1 LGAKSRYTRSAT
13 RSAFVFAFATQFLEQ
28 GHRAGCRLTHIEFA
42 NLGELDNFAG
52 RHRADQCIAMV
63 SARLQCRQNGQ
74 EVIFQKEHGRDHNV
88 ALLNVF
94 QATLKFSRTGAPL
107 RCGMQS

>member
-1 LGAKSRYTRSAT
+1 
-13 RSAFVFAFATQFLEQ
+13 
-28 GHRAGCRLTHIEFA
+28 
-42 NLGELDNFAG
+42 
-52 RHRADQCIAMV
+52 MV
-63 SARLQCRQNGQ
+63 SARLQCRQDGQ